1 MLDDL
6 TMFVLLNVNTL
17 FQKYDYVR
25 VIRVRT
31 AEVVLL
37 AAVVTCVDVRL
48 DSRGVTVKQVFLL
61 SLYSNFSFNLL
72 SYQEPPKRPLM

>member
-25 VIRVRT
+25 IIRVRT
-31 AEVVLL
+31 AEVVLI
-37 AAVVTCVDVRL
+37 AAVVTRVGVRL
-48 DSRGVTVKQVFLL
+48 DSRGVTVKQVFFI
-61 SLYSNFSFNLL
+61 SLVLQFLFAICCHIKNLL
-72 SYQEPPKRPLM
+72 NVH